1 MREFEQRIVVVDDDP
16 GMNQAVGRLLKAAG
30 FRAITFGTA
39 EELLE
44 AGAARTAACL
54 LLDIHLPGLSG
65 FELYD
70 RVRRGGSE
78 SPVIFMTAY
87 DEPSSQVRANV
98 AGAAGYFTKPFS
110 GHALLDA
117 IRLATRPGFTRV
129 TQPFGN
135 NQSCHRTN

>member
-1 MREFEQRIVVVDDDP
+1 VDDDP
-16 GMNQAVGRLLKAAG
+16 GMNRAIGRLLKAGG
-30 FRAITFGTA
+30 FPVTTFASA

-54 LLDIHLPGLSG
+54 LFDIHLPGLSG

-70 RVRRGGSE
+70 RVRQTGSE
-78 SPVIFMTAY
+78 SPVIFITAY

-98 AGAAGYFTKPFS
+98 AGAAGYFAKPFS

-117 IRLATRPGFTRV
+117 IRLATGPAGRGISQPIRNTQSSIRP
-129 TQPFGN
+129 
-135 NQSCHRTN
+135 NQ